1 MYRKRERTQN
11 WTLEEKKYLLE
22 LVKFRLDVLE
32 NKRIDS
38 ASSALKGIAWQ
49 DIHASFAARWVDFYL
64 ASVSQK
70 HSVPLQ
76 TTDTMTAE
84 ATSSPFC
91 VRSPHLPAR
100 TLNHPQPTASP

>member
-49 DIHASFAARWVDFYL
+49 DIHASFAAR
-64 ASVSQK
+64 
-70 HSVPLQ
+70 
-76 TTDTMTAE
+76 
-84 ATSSPFC
+84 
-91 VRSPHLPAR
+91 
-100 TLNHPQPTASP
+100 